1 VSDTGAGRPGARPDA
16 GGPGVRRGAMAVRPG
31 AHPIAWVDGRLVAA
45 DEPALRVGD
54 RGFQLGDGLFETLRV
69 RRGIAIEIGLH
80 MARLREGLGI
90 LAIPMPLSDG
100 ELAAGIASVV
110 AANAPAATGVADTDV
125 AATRVAAANVHA
137 EAAEASRPSDAA
149 VRVTVSRGAPVGR
162 GLLPADWR
170 GFVPTVVIQAWPHVP
185 VAADVLARGVRAV
198 TSTVRRDP
206 AHPLA
211 SVKTTSRADHV
222 HAKLEAERA
231 GADDAITLTIDGHV
245 AEATTAN
252 IAIVVGNRVL
262 TPPLAAGILAGTT
275 RDWLLR
281 PEGAAALG
289 LDAAEAWITP
299 DDLLAADEVLLCSSV
314 AGFQPLVVLDGAPI
328 AGGRPG
334 PWGARLREA
343 REAWIVAAS
352 GG

>member
-1 VSDTGAGRPGARPDA
+1 VSDTGAGGPGARPAA
-16 GGPGVRRGAMAVRPG
+16 GGPGARSGALAVRPG
-31 AHPIAWVDGRLVAA
+31 ARPIAWVDGRLVAA

-69 RRGIAIEIGLH
+69 RRGVAIEIGLH
-80 MARLREGLGI
+80 LTRLREGLGI

-100 ELAAGIASVV
+100 ELAAGIAAVV
-110 AANAPAATGVADTDV
+110 AANAPADTG
-125 AATRVAAANVHA
+125 VAAANAHVEAA
-137 EAAEASRPSDAA
+137 EAAEASRPSGPSDAA
-149 VRVTVSRGAPVGR
+149 VRITVSRGAPIGR
-162 GLLPADWR
+162 GLLPAGWR

-198 TSTVRRDP
+198 IATVRRDP

-222 HAKLEAERA
+222 HAKIEAERA

-252 IAIVVGNRVL
+252 IAIVIGKRVL

-289 LDAAEAWITP
+289 LSAAEAWITP
-299 DDLLAADEVLLCSSV
+299 VDLLAADEALLCSSV
-314 AGFQPLVVLDGAPI
+314 AGFQALVALDGAPV
-328 AGGRPG
+328 AGGMPG
-334 PWGARLREA
+334 PWSARLREA

>member
-1 VSDTGAGRPGARPDA
+1 MNDSGTGGQGRP
-16 GGPGVRRGAMAVRPG
+16 M
-31 AHPIAWVDGRLVAA
+31 AWVDGRLGAA
-45 DEPALRVGD
+45 DSPALLVGD

-69 RRGIAIEIGLH
+69 RRGVAIEIGLH
-80 MARLREGLGI
+80 LVRLREGLGI
-90 LAIPMPLSDG
+90 LAIQMPFSDG
-100 ELAAGIASVV
+100 ELEGAIAAVV
-110 AANAPAATGVADTDV
+110 RANAPL
-125 AATRVAAANVHA
+125 
-137 EAAEASRPSDAA
+137 DAA
-149 VRVTVSRGAPVGR
+149 VRITVSRGAPVGR
-162 GLLPADWR
+162 GLLPAGWR
-170 GFVPTVVIQAWPHVP
+170 ALAPTVVIQAWPHVP
-185 VAADVLARGVRAV
+185 VAEDVLARGVRAV
-198 TSTVRRDP
+198 IATGRRDP

-222 HAKLEAERA
+222 HARLEAELA

-252 IAIVVGNRVL
+252 VAAVVGRRVL

-289 LDAAEAWITP
+289 LAAAEAWLTP

-314 AGFQPLVVLDGAPI
+314 AGFQALVALGGVPI
-328 AGGRPG
+328 AGGVPG
-334 PWGARLREA
+334 PWSARLRAA
-343 REAWIVAAS
+343 REAWIVVAS

>member
-1 VSDTGAGRPGARPDA
+1 MSDTAAGAPGTRPT
-16 GGPGVRRGAMAVRPG
+16 
-31 AHPIAWVDGRLVAA
+31 AWVDGRLVAA

-69 RRGIAIEIGLH
+69 RRGVAIEIGLH
-80 MARLREGLGI
+80 IARLREGLGI

-100 ELAAGIASVV
+100 ELAAGVAAAV
-110 AANAPAATGVADTDV
+110 AANAPA
-125 AATRVAAANVHA
+125 
-137 EAAEASRPSDAA
+137 DAV
-149 VRVTVSRGAPVGR
+149 VRLTVSRGAPVGR
-162 GLLPADWR
+162 GLLPAGWR
-170 GFVPTVVIQAWPHVP
+170 ELAPTVVIQVWPHVP
-185 VAADVLARGVRAV
+185 VAAEVLARGVRAV
-198 TSTVRRDP
+198 IATGRRDP

-231 GADDAITLTIDGHV
+231 GADDAITLTTDGHV

-252 IAIVVGNRVL
+252 VALVVGKRVL

-289 LDAAEAWITP
+289 LAAEEAWVTP
-299 DDLLAADEVLLCSSV
+299 GDLLAADEVLLCSSV
-314 AGFQPLVVLDGAPI
+314 AGFQPLVALDGVPI
-328 AGGRPG
+328 AGGVPG
-334 PWGARLREA
+334 PWSARLRAA

>member
-1 VSDTGAGRPGARPDA
+1 VSETGAGGPDARHDVGGPGARS
-16 GGPGVRRGAMAVRPG
+16 GALEVRPV
-31 AHPIAWVDGRLVAA
+31 ARLIAWVDGLLVAA

-69 RRGIAIEIGLH
+69 RRGVAIEIGLH

-90 LAIPMPLSDG
+90 LVIPMPLSDG
-100 ELAAGIASVV
+100 ELAAGIAAVV
-110 AANAPAATGVADTDV
+110 AANAPADMDDASPNAPADAGV
-125 AATRVAAANVHA
+125 
-137 EAAEASRPSDAA
+137 SPRPGDAV
-149 VRVTVSRGAPVGR
+149 VRITVSRGVPVGR
-162 GLLPADWR
+162 GLLPAGWR
-170 GFVPTVVIQAWPHVP
+170 DLAPTVAIQAWPHVP
-185 VAADVLARGVRAV
+185 VAPELLARGVRAV
-198 TSTVRRDP
+198 ISTVRRDP

-211 SVKTTSRADHV
+211 SVKTISRADHV

-262 TPPLAAGILAGTT
+262 TPPLTAGILAGTT

-281 PEGAAALG
+281 PKGAAALG

-299 DDLLAADEVLLCSSV
+299 HDLLAADEVLLCSSV
-314 AGFQPLVVLDGAPI
+314 AGFQPLVALDGAPI
-328 AGGRPG
+328 SGGRPG
-334 PWGARLREA
+334 PWAARLRES

>member
-1 VSDTGAGRPGARPDA
+1 VSDIKAGGPGARPT
-16 GGPGVRRGAMAVRPG
+16 
-31 AHPIAWVDGRLVAA
+31 AWVERRLVAA
-45 DEPALRVGD
+45 DEPALLVGD

-69 RRGIAIEIGLH
+69 RRGVAIEIGLH
-80 MARLREGLGI
+80 LARLREGLGI

-100 ELAAGIASVV
+100 ELAAGIAAVV
-110 AANAPAATGVADTDV
+110 AANAP
-125 AATRVAAANVHA
+125 
-137 EAAEASRPSDAA
+137 SDAA
-149 VRVTVSRGAPVGR
+149 VRITVSRGVLVGR
-162 GLLPADWR
+162 GLLPAGWR
-170 GFVPTVVIQAWPHVP
+170 ELAPTVVIQAWPHVP
-185 VAADVLARGVRAV
+185 VAAAVLARGVRAV
-198 TSTVRRDP
+198 IATGRRDP

-231 GADDAITLTIDGHV
+231 GADDAITLTLDGHV

-252 IAIVVGNRVL
+252 VALLIGKRVL

-289 LDAAEAWITP
+289 LVAAEAWLTP
-299 DDLLAADEVLLCSSV
+299 HDLLAADEVLLCSSV
-314 AGFQPLVVLDGAPI
+314 AGFQPLVSLDGAPI
-328 AGGRPG
+328 AGGVPG
-334 PWGARLREA
+334 AWAARLRAA
-343 REAWIVAAS
+343 REAWIVAQS

>member
-1 VSDTGAGRPGARPDA
+1 MSDTEAGGPGARPA
-16 GGPGVRRGAMAVRPG
+16 
-31 AHPIAWVDGRLVAA
+31 AWVDGRLVAA

-69 RRGIAIEIGLH
+69 RRGVAIEIGLH
-80 MARLREGLGI
+80 LARLREGLGN
-90 LAIPMPLSDG
+90 LAIPMPLSDV
-100 ELAAGIASVV
+100 ELAAGIAAAV
-110 AANAPAATGVADTDV
+110 AANAPA
-125 AATRVAAANVHA
+125 
-137 EAAEASRPSDAA
+137 DAA
-149 VRVTVSRGAPVGR
+149 VRITVSRGAPVGR
-162 GLLPADWR
+162 GLLPAGWR
-170 GFVPTVVIQAWPHVP
+170 ELAPTVVIQAWPYVP
-185 VAADVLARGVRAV
+185 VAAEVLARGVRAV
-198 TSTVRRDP
+198 IATGRRDP

-231 GADDAITLTIDGHV
+231 GADDAITLTTDGHV

-252 IAIVVGNRVL
+252 VALVVGKRVL

-289 LDAAEAWITP
+289 LAAAEAWITP

-314 AGFQPLVVLDGAPI
+314 AGFQPLVALDGTPI
-328 AGGRPG
+328 AGGVPG
-334 PWGARLREA
+334 PWSARLRAA

>member
-1 VSDTGAGRPGARPDA
+1 MSDTHAGGPGARPT
-16 GGPGVRRGAMAVRPG
+16 
-31 AHPIAWVDGRLVAA
+31 AWVDGRLVAA
-45 DEPALRVGD
+45 GAPALLVGD

-69 RRGIAIEIGLH
+69 RRGVAIEIGLH
-80 MARLREGLGI
+80 LARLSEGLGI

-100 ELAAGIASVV
+100 ELLAGIAAVV
-110 AANAPAATGVADTDV
+110 AANVPGAAVGGPLAVAVGAPAAIA
-125 AATRVAAANVHA
+125 
-137 EAAEASRPSDAA
+137 DAA
-149 VRVTVSRGAPVGR
+149 VRITVSRGAPLGR
-162 GLLPADWR
+162 GLLPAGWR
-170 GFVPTVVIQAWPHVP
+170 ELAPTVVIQAWPHVP
-185 VAADVLARGVRAV
+185 VPADVLARGVRAV
-198 TSTVRRDP
+198 IATGRRDP

-222 HAKLEAERA
+222 HARLEAERA
-231 GADDAITLTIDGHV
+231 SADDAITLTTDGHV

-252 IAIVVGNRVL
+252 VAVLVGKRVL

-281 PEGAAALG
+281 PEGAASLG
-289 LDAAEAWITP
+289 LVAAEAWLTP

-314 AGFQPLVVLDGAPI
+314 AGFQALVALDGAPV
-328 AGGRPG
+328 AGGVPG
-334 PWGARLREA
+334 PWAARLREA

>member
-1 VSDTGAGRPGARPDA
+1 VSDTETGGPVGGPGGARGVGPRVRPDA
-16 GGPGVRRGAMAVRPG
+16 RG
-31 AHPIAWVDGRLVAA
+31 IAWVDGRLAA
-45 DEPALRVGD
+45 VDAPALLVGD

-69 RRGIAIEIGLH
+69 RRSVAIEIGLH
-80 MARLREGLGI
+80 LARLREGLGI
-90 LAIPMPLSDG
+90 LAIPMPLTD
-100 ELAAGIASVV
+100 EALAAGIDAVV
-110 AANAPAATGVADTDV
+110 AANAPA
-125 AATRVAAANVHA
+125 
-137 EAAEASRPSDAA
+137 DAA
-149 VRVTVSRGAPVGR
+149 VRITVSRGAPSGR
-162 GLLPADWR
+162 GLLPAGWR
-170 GFVPTVVIQAWPHVP
+170 DLAPTVVIQAWPHVP
-185 VAADVLARGVRAV
+185 VAAAVLARGVRVV
-198 TSTVRRDP
+198 TATGRRDP

-222 HAKLEAERA
+222 HAKLEAERV

-252 IAIVVGNRVL
+252 VAVLVGARVL

-281 PEGAAALG
+281 PEGAVSLG
-289 LDAAEAWITP
+289 LAAAEAWLTP

-314 AGFQPLVVLDGAPI
+314 AGFQPVVALDGVPI
-328 AGGRPG
+328 AGGAPG
-334 PWGARLREA
+334 PWATRLREA